1 MDPQLRVKLFK
12 YHLSIYQMHF
22 LVETLISYLGTA
34 YHSVK
39 PYRLRYPSGY
49 GSREEFYFYYV
60 AR

>member
-1 MDPQLRVKLFK
+1 
-12 YHLSIYQMHF
+12 MHF
-22 LVETLISYLGTA
+22 LVEALISYLGTA